1 MCRDLLGQWI
11 KLSLHLRGYSL
22 EAEPVWFGL
31 LCFRHGLQSC
41 QGTSVHFPFP
51 QLSWHLFETPIQI
64 NEFLLL
70 PLSYNLIVCS
80 WWSPHFKC
88 DFLKLINCITGLWFS
103 FCMAWTLWFFWPR
116 NKKLTAVP
124 EVLVQCITSKS
135 QEDIF
140 SPGQQILVGFDRYSQ
155 LCLQKWIMSCERN
168 RIHALLRVWG
178 IQLCS
183 SRALSERRRL

>member
-116 NKKLTAVP
+116 NKKTYSSAWSLSAVYYFK
-124 EVLVQCITSKS
+124 V
-135 QEDIF
+135 
-140 SPGQQILVGFDRYSQ
+140 PGRHFFPRSANT
-155 LCLQKWIMSCERN
+155 CRFW
-168 RIHALLRVWG
+168 
-178 IQLCS
+178 
-183 SRALSERRRL
+183 